1 MSQITPPIPLL
12 NKDGFSGSQLEGD
25 ISNLTRTT
33 IDRREEVPNNNAT
46 EISEISN
53 EVNVD
58 NLSIDEKREKLILW
72 YSTKQELKMNKETLD
87 SVGRFVRKSIVQNIK
102 FIENEQTSGLSK
114 EAIDNIRRFPSFWR
128 PDLTTERSIQ
138 NDIFNEF
145 PEFSQAT
152 LFKKVRIWMGLREKV
167 IQSIRS
173 HRNTTQTAIQ
183 TSIVG
188 GELNMI
194 KYEY

>member
-1 MSQITPPIPLL
+1 MPLL
-12 NKDGFSGSQLEGD
+12 NQDEFSGSQSKGD
-25 ISNLTRTT
+25 MSNLTCTT
-33 IDRREEVPNNNAT
+33 IDRREEVQNNNAT
-46 EISEISN
+46 EISKISN

-72 YSTKQELKMNKETLD
+72 YGTKQELKMNKETLD
-87 SVGRFVRKSIVQNIK
+87 SVGRFVRKSIVRNIK

-128 PDLTTERSIQ
+128 PDLTRERSIQ

-145 PEFSQAT
+145 PEFSKAT
-152 LFKKVRIWMGLREKV
+152 LFKKVCIWMGIREKV
-167 IQSIRS
+167 IQSICS

-188 GELNMI
+188 GEFNVT
-194 KYEY
+194 KYEYSCLK

>member
-1 MSQITPPIPLL
+1 M
-12 NKDGFSGSQLEGD
+12 
-25 ISNLTRTT
+25 
-33 IDRREEVPNNNAT
+33 
-46 EISEISN
+46 
-53 EVNVD
+53 
-58 NLSIDEKREKLILW
+58 
-72 YSTKQELKMNKETLD
+72 
-87 SVGRFVRKSIVQNIK
+87 
-102 FIENEQTSGLSK
+102 SK

-167 IQSIRS
+167 IQSICS

-188 GELNMI
+188 GELNVT
-194 KYEY
+194 KYKYSCLK